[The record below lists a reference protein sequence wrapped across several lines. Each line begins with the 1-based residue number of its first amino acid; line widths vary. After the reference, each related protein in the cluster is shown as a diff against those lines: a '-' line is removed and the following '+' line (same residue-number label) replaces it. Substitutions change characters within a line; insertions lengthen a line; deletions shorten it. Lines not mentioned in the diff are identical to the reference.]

1 MYPVMNT
8 SGAAIDAAIADAH
21 LKDGH
26 IFYSIKVT
34 SGATSSLN
42 YRYSDFASLRDD
54 LLKQRVHVKSFPRKH
69 LVRSNSV
76 SVVNERKVELDMFLK
91 QSVLCNLDKECVKV
105 FLQLKSTL
113 QLPTAGNEEL
123 SPMHCEPPQT
133 FEVNP
138 LAAMSSAPSSAQVGD
153 ATRPQSAAEMIKQS
167 RNTNGPP
174 DHTHRSAF
182 KEIEVRSFSTAFAEQ
197 PEALQA
203 PYAPQAAPAEQ
214 SSDTP
219 SHSDLPTGFRRMST
233 KLENARLAS
242 IKDAQSSGADMP
254 LGFRRATVYGT
265 HD

>member
-8 SGAAIDAAIADAH
+8 SGAAIDAAITDAH

-34 SGATSSLN
+34 SATGATSSLN

-54 LLKQRVHVKSFPRKH
+54 LLKQHVHVKSFPRKH

-76 SVVNERKVELDMFLK
+76 SVVNERKVELELFLK
-91 QSVLCNLDKECVKV
+91 QTVLCNLEQQHVKG
-105 FLQLKSTL
+105 FLQLNSTL
-113 QLPTAGNEEL
+113 QLPTAGNQEL
-123 SPMHCEPPQT
+123 SPVHCDPPQT
-133 FEVNP
+133 FEVSP
-138 LAAMSSAPSSAQVGD
+138 LAAMSSAPSSAQVCD

-167 RNTNGPP
+167 RNTNS
-174 DHTHRSAF
+174 THRSAF

-197 PEALQA
+197 PESLQA
-203 PYAPQAAPAEQ
+203 AHAPQAAPAER
-214 SSDTP
+214 SSDMP
-219 SHSDLPTGFRRMST
+219 SHNDLPTGFRRMST

-242 IKDAQSSGADMP
+242 IKDAQSSSADMP